1 MSEESGHIYGHKMQA
16 YNKAAGIVK
25 VAPKTVRM
33 WVQDFEASEC
43 IADSRRGR
51 HSKTS
56 SPIVDDPEFRELF
69 KNYVRNNSRKQGTI
83 IIS

>member
-1 MSEESGHIYGHKMQA
+1 MEA
-16 YNKAAGIVK
+16 YNNAAEIVK

-43 IADSRRGR
+43 IAESRRGR

-56 SPIVDDPEFRELF
+56 SPIVDDPDFREMF
-69 KNYVRNNSRKQGTI
+69 KDYVRSNSRKQGKTFLSFLANI
-83 IIS
+83 LDMSN